1 MNVKASITWQWE
13 WQVYVIGGGKMKVEY
28 RKVSDFERGTLFDLL
43 KDSYSYDPRFQEH
56 FS

>member
-1 MNVKASITWQWE
+1 
-13 WQVYVIGGGKMKVEY
+13 MKVEY